1 MLPVI
6 GSADWKE
13 RLGAVIAR
21 RAAFDPAVEKAA
33 VDIVQDVAAR
43 GDAALLEHTERF
55 DGVRPDPVA
64 VPESVLA
71 ASEAGADREWLR
83 HLAAAAGNVRRFH
96 ERQLPADWYMD
107 DGDGVRLGQRVVPLE
122 RAGLYV
128 PGGTA
133 AYPSSVLMTAIPAQV
148 AGVAEIHL
156 ASPPGRDGLPNSQVL
171 AAAHFL
177 GLRHVYAIGG
187 AQAIAAFAHGTQS
200 VPAVDKIV
208 GPGNAYVTA
217 AKKAV
222 YGTVDIDA
230 LAGPSEVVVLADS
243 TANAEWVAWDLLA
256 QAEHDERA
264 SAILVTTSEELAR
277 SVREHVRQIVPG
289 LQRRAILERALADYG
304 ACVVAPSLAQAIDV
318 VNALAPEHLE
328 LMVRDPW
335 RVLEH
340 IKHAG
345 AIFVGAHSPEP
356 VGDYFAGPN
365 HVLPTG
371 GTARYA
377 SALGVEDFVRRQSV
391 IGYTAAR
398 LAKTAPAIAFL
409 ARGEALTAHARA
421 VEARNSDKPD

>member
-1 MLPVI
+1 MLPVVR
-6 GSADWKE
+6 SSDWKE
-13 RLGAVIAR
+13 RLGAVLAR
-21 RAAFDPAVEKAA
+21 RAAFDPAIERAA
-33 VDIVQDVAAR
+33 AAIVQDVAAR
-43 GDAALLEHTERF
+43 GDAALLEYTERF

-64 VPESVLA
+64 VPEGVLA
-71 ASEAGADREWLR
+71 ASAAGLDPGWLR
-83 HLAAAAGNVRRFH
+83 HLAAAADNIRRFH
-96 ERQLPADWYMD
+96 ERQLPADWYTD

-156 ASPPGRDGLPNSQVL
+156 ASPPGRNGLPNAQVM

-177 GLRHVYAIGG
+177 GLRHVYAAGG
-187 AQAIAAFAHGTQS
+187 AQAVGALAHGTES
-200 VPAVDKIV
+200 VPGVDKIV
-208 GPGNAYVTA
+208 GPGSAYVTA
-217 AKKAV
+217 AKRAV
-222 YGTVDIDA
+222 YGQVDIDS
-230 LAGPSEVVVLADS
+230 LAGPSEVVVLADE
-243 TANAEWVAWDLLA
+243 TARADWVAWDLLA

-277 SVREHVRQIVPG
+277 SVREHVLRIVPG
-289 LQRRAILERALADYG
+289 QARRAILQRALADYG
-304 ACVVAPSLAQAIDV
+304 ACIVAPDPDQAMDV

-328 LMVRDPW
+328 LMVRHPW
-335 RVLEH
+335 RALERVR
-340 IKHAG
+340 HAG
-345 AIFVGAHSPEP
+345 AIFIGAHSPEP

-398 LAKTAPAIAFL
+398 LAKTAPAIAHL
-409 ARGEALTAHARA
+409 ARAEALAAHARA
-421 VEARNSDKPD
+421 VEVRLEEGAA